1 MIDLIQKYIRESVC
15 SNLLIVGD
23 GNFSFSR
30 EICDKIQNI
39 SITAT
44 SLDLLEVLQADEKA
58 LININIVSSKS
69 NVTVKH
75 GVDATNLNETFRD
88 EQKFD
93 LIVFNFPHVG
103 GKSNIKKCRQLLE
116 RFFRSAAERIKN
128 RNGRVIVSLCRGQ
141 GGLPIDNSRGAYGN
155 TWQIATQASK
165 SGK

>member
-1 MIDLIQKYIRESVC
+1 MIDLIQKYVCECVC

-44 SLDLLEVLQADEKA
+44 SLDLLEVLQADEIA
-58 LININIVSSKS
+58 LMNVNIVSSLN

-116 RFFRSAAERIKN
+116 SFFRSAAEKIKTSN
-128 RNGRVIVSLCRGQ
+128 SKVIVSLCKGQ
-141 GGLPIDNSRGAYGN
+141 GGLPIDVSRGAYGN